1 MSMREKKKM
10 TRRKKE
16 GTYIN
21 IKIRQ
26 DIYEQFCEYAERK
39 GQTKTMAMER
49 ILEKYLETESK
60 KKEERV

>member
-1 MSMREKKKM
+1 MA
-10 TRRKKE
+10 RRKKE

-49 ILEKYLETESK
+49 ILVKYLETEAK

>member
-1 MSMREKKKM
+1 MA
-10 TRRKKE
+10 RRKKE

-49 ILEKYLETESK
+49 ILENTWKLNRKRRK
-60 KKEERV
+60 KGCSIDG